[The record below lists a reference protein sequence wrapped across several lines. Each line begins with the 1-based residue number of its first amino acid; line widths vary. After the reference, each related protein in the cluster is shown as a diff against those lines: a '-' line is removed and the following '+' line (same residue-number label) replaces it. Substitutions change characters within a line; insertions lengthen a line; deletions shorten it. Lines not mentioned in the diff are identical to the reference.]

1 VFHKNFDQSSYQA
14 LISCLNKNNATL
26 DTRQTPTMLEIIFK
40 FKKGFTP
47 IRETLLYYLSFN
59 YRLIRDPDFDFK
71 YSFVPIN
78 GMIGI
83 LDCEIFI
90 DKLIIQIYFIS
101 IKKDKLCPFLRDC
114 LERGE
119 DVLEQL

>member
-47 IRETLLYYLSFN
+47 IRE
-59 YRLIRDPDFDFK
+59 IRDPDFDFK